1 MNKISRMYNLC
12 MWHITDI
19 IYKLSLKLCN
29 YSLKYFIA
37 LDDELYPQNHS
48 KALFKKLERRDEFI

>member
-1 MNKISRMYNLC
+1 MYNLC

-48 KALFKKLERRDEFI
+48 KELFKKLERRDEFI